1 MASKEEGKT
10 KILKKPN
17 IFERRLQ
24 MIDEAAGW
32 STPRQPAKAR
42 PDKNRSD
49 KKKRRANNQK
59 PLEY

>member
-32 STPRQPAKAR
+32 STPQPAKAR